1 MWAWLRRSLIAGF
14 FVTVPLVVTIV
25 GLVWLVRVADGVTV
39 GLDQKLFSQKLP
51 GLGIALTVLVLLA
64 AGAFATNVLG
74 KRILARGEDLLLHV
88 PLFRTIYAPVKQL
101 MSAFSP
107 DNESGF
113 KRMVLV
119 EHDPRGFVL
128 GFLTKEFEVDR
139 GQGPEKMLAVYLPT
153 NHLYLGDVVVCP
165 AARASFPDLTVEEG
179 IRVFLT
185 GGMAIPDKIGTLP
198 RGGEKR
204 GRAG

>member
-1 MWAWLRRSLIAGF
+1 MWAWLRRNLIAGF
-14 FVTVPLVVTIV
+14 FVTVPLVVTII
-25 GLVWLVRVADGVTV
+25 GLVWLVRVADGITI
-39 GLDQKLFSQKLP
+39 GLDQRWLGRKLP
-51 GLGIALTVLVLLA
+51 GLGIGLTVLVLLA

-74 KRILARGEDLLLHV
+74 KRILARGEELLLHV

-101 MSAFSP
+101 ISAFSP

-119 EHDPRGFVL
+119 EHDSRGFVL

-139 GQGPEKMLAVYLPT
+139 GQGPEKMLAVYVPT
-153 NHLYLGDVVVCP
+153 NHLYLGDVMVCP
-165 AARASFPDLTVEEG
+165 AARASFPDLSVEEG

-185 GGMAIPDKIGTLP
+185 GGMAIPDKIGTL
-198 RGGEKR
+198 RAGVEKR
-204 GRAG
+204 GRAE